1 MTIEQHY
8 RQMSDDFLDA
18 LYDTSACNNEVTVSL
33 DGLVNFTEQA
43 RNEALELLNLIAN
56 AYLMGA
62 EMNR

>member
-8 RQMSDDFLDA
+8 RQFSMDFMDA
-18 LYDTSACNNEVTVSL
+18 LYDASACNNEVTVSL